1 MAKKRGRPQGSTS
14 EVMREKKRRAIS
26 LMEINPTL
34 SMAQVARHF
43 EVSEATISKWFKEA
57 NFRKWYT

>member
-1 MAKKRGRPQGSTS
+1 MVKKRGRPKGSTS
-14 EVMREKKRRAIS
+14 EIMGEKKRRAIS

-43 EVSEATISKWFKEA
+43 EVSESTVSKWFKEA
-57 NFRKWYT
+57 NFRKWYS